1 MKLKLI
7 ILGLVLAGAFT
18 AGAIKSNTN
27 RSAYACGG
35 DCNGDHEDEV
45 TICQCRVREDV
56 LQCRTIEVD
65 EEDVEDIFEAYPRSY
80 LGACTSPSP
89 SPSPSPEPSEE
100 PSPSPSPSPTP
111 ETEVGLG
118 VNGPSCTSNS
128 FSANISVLVGGV
140 GQEGVEVK
148 FNYQDQEKS
157 ATTNDKGEASVD
169 FEFKGNGEVKA
180 TSAGYPE
187 QKAGVE
193 AVREDCPS
201 TGGTGEVLGA
211 ATGGQV
217 LGAMAD
223 TGDPVT
229 DLMLVLFT
237 MGSTLA
243 GTGLR
248 LYSKKS

>member
-1 MKLKLI
+1 
-7 ILGLVLAGAFT
+7 
-18 AGAIKSNTN
+18 
-27 RSAYACGG
+27 
-35 DCNGDHEDEV
+35 
-45 TICQCRVREDV
+45 
-56 LQCRTIEVD
+56 
-65 EEDVEDIFEAYPRSY
+65 
-80 LGACTSPSP
+80 
-89 SPSPSPEPSEE
+89 
-100 PSPSPSPSPTP
+100 
-111 ETEVGLG
+111 
-118 VNGPSCTSNS
+118 
-128 FSANISVLVGGV
+128 V